1 LRNSPIALC
10 TGQLFAKEIKLPLSR
25 ASSRREIH
33 QRVINM
39 RAYARDDGL
48 YDVEAHLVDKKPFTH
63 QRFSSN
69 EPTPA
74 GQPIHDLW
82 VRITLDGEYV
92 VRQIE
97 AAADVTPFS
106 ICKEAEAT
114 LSVLVGERV
123 ARGWSSVVKE
133 RLRGAASC
141 NHLMEVLIPLA
152 TTAIQ
157 GIVSL
162 NSKGNGHRL
171 NSKGV
176 PVKIDS
182 CYAYGRQRE
191 VVHRLWPQHHQ
202 ARQNSI
208 DGPQVVETPGPHT
221 PTGPRP

>member
-1 LRNSPIALC
+1 M
-10 TGQLFAKEIKLPLSR
+10 PLSK
-25 ASSRREIH
+25 ASSRREVH
-33 QRVINM
+33 HRVIDM

-48 YDVEAHLVDKKPFTH
+48 YDVEAHLVDLKPFTH
-63 QRFSSN
+63 KRFSTD

-74 GQPIHDLW
+74 GQPMHDLW

-97 AAADVTPFS
+97 AAADVTPFA
-106 ICKEAEAT
+106 ICKEAEST
-114 LSVLVGERV
+114 LSVLVGERI

-141 NHLMEVLIPLA
+141 NHLMELLIPLA
-152 TTAIQ
+152 TTAMQ

-162 NSKGNGHRL
+162 NSEHNGNKL
-171 NSKGV
+171 NAKGV

-191 VVHRLWPQHHQ
+191 VVQRLWPQHYQ
-202 ARQNSI
+202 S
-208 DGPQVVETPGPHT
+208 P
-221 PTGPRP
+221 

>member
-1 LRNSPIALC
+1 M
-10 TGQLFAKEIKLPLSR
+10 PLSK
-25 ASSRREIH
+25 ASSRRENH
-33 QRVINM
+33 HRVIDM
-39 RAYARDDGL
+39 KAYARDDGL
-48 YDVEAHLVDKKPFTH
+48 YDVEAHLVDMKPFTH
-63 QRFSSN
+63 KGFSAD

-97 AAADVTPFS
+97 AAADVTPFA

-114 LSVLVGERV
+114 LSILVGERI
-123 ARGWSSVVKE
+123 ARGWSAVVKE

-152 TTAIQ
+152 TTAMQ

-162 NSKGNGHRL
+162 NSESNGHKL
-171 NSKGV
+171 DAKGV

-182 CYAYGRQRE
+182 CYAYGSQRE
-191 VVHRLWPQHHQ
+191 VVKRLWPQHEKG
-202 ARQNSI
+202 S
-208 DGPQVVETPGPHT
+208 
-221 PTGPRP
+221 

>member
-1 LRNSPIALC
+1 M
-10 TGQLFAKEIKLPLSR
+10 PLSR
-25 ASSRREIH
+25 ATSRREIH
-33 QRVINM
+33 QRVIDM
-39 RAYARDDGL
+39 KAYARDDGL
-48 YDVEAHLVDKKPFTH
+48 FDVEAHLVDVKPFTH
-63 QRFSSN
+63 KRFSCN

-82 VRITLDGEYV
+82 VRITLDGDYV
-92 VRQIE
+92 VQKIE
-97 AAADVTPFS
+97 AAADVTPFA

-114 LSVLVGERV
+114 LSVLVGERL

-133 RLRGAASC
+133 RLRGSASC

-162 NSKGNGHRL
+162 NSQGNGHKL
-171 NSKGV
+171 NAKGV

-191 VVHRLWPQHHQ
+191 AVKRLWPQHYQ
-202 ARQNSI
+202 AS
-208 DGPQVVETPGPHT
+208 
-221 PTGPRP
+221 